1 MHRARYSELAGRTR
15 QGVGMPLLYSRVDS
29 ERYEVSYLLPDFERS
44 SDTTMVEEPRA

>member
-15 QGVGMPLLYSRVDS
+15 QGVGMPLLNSREDS
-29 ERYEVSYLLPDFERS
+29 ERYEVSYLLLDFERS